1 MKDTPKDTQ
10 IKTSQ
15 DAAGKIDYTL
25 MNDCMFHAVMQSN
38 EKVLKG
44 LVCALLR
51 LSPDEVHTVTVL
63 NPIEFSN
70 KVCDKEYILDI
81 KVSLND
87 EAVINIEL
95 QVEEQKF
102 WNNRSLLYLCRIF
115 DNLKKGQGYF
125 DAVPT
130 YHIGILDF
138 TLFPDYPEFYAT
150 NKMMNVQKHYIY
162 NDKFTLNVL
171 DLNHTELA
179 TDEDKRWKLDYWAR
193 LFKAETWEELKMLA
207 QQDDVFMETYETI
220 FRQNQDDKVR
230 MWCEAYEEAERVART
245 IEREH
250 EHEIAQRDAIIAKQN
265 SALAEKDSAL
275 AEKDSALA
283 ENKQLIAER
292 EAEIARLERMLA
304 EKNVQSD

>member
-275 AEKDSALA
+275 AE
-283 ENKQLIAER
+283 NKQLIAER